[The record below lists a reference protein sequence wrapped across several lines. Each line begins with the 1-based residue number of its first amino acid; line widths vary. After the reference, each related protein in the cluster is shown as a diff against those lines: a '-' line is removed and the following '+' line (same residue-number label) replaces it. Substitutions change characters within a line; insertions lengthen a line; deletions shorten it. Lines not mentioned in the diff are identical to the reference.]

1 MQRGDQSCLRAADPA
16 IVIKWGSALTAG
28 AGTHLPESPGNQN
41 LGNTLNWLS
50 SQAALGLQTDAA
62 VTLYRLC
69 RACNPY
75 SARPSPRARA
85 SIFPPSPIQPLLP
98 EVNRGPGTA

>member
-1 MQRGDQSCLRAADPA
+1 MTLRDKIADARPA
-16 IVIKWGSALTAG
+16 LGVVHGF
-28 AGTHLPESPGNQN
+28 PGVAERTPRQY

-75 SARPSPRARA
+75 SARPSPR
-85 SIFPPSPIQPLLP
+85 
-98 EVNRGPGTA
+98 